1 MKNQH
6 LGFIIAK
13 ASSHEM
19 PVKLILHWSNGKVQ
33 CVDWLSTPEV
43 FRLPVRLLPHG
54 WTHFVFKQTTEPG
67 KEKEYYEVKGEK

>member
-1 MKNQH
+1 MK
-6 LGFIIAK
+6 
-13 ASSHEM
+13 M

-33 CVDWLSTPEV
+33 CVDWFSTPEV

-54 WTHFVFKQTTEPG
+54 WTHFVFKQATEPG